1 MDKMQEVYAA
11 LMLHETGQTITED
24 SVKKILSSVGSN
36 VDDAKI
42 KALVAALQGVNI
54 DEALKEAVSFAAA
67 PAASAQTEKKEEKKS
82 EEEETKAAESAS
94 AGLSSLFG

>member
-1 MDKMQEVYAA
+1 MIEVHAA
-11 LMLHETGQTITED
+11 LMLHESGQPVNEENL
-24 SVKKILSSVGSN
+24 KKVLSSTGSN
-36 VDDAKI
+36 VDDNKV

-67 PAASAQTEKKEEKKS
+67 APTAVEKKEEDT
-82 EEEETKAAESAS
+82 EKAAEQAS

>member
-1 MDKMQEVYAA
+1 MQEVYAA
-11 LMLHETGQTITED
+11 LMLHENGQPVDENN
-24 SVKKILSSVGSN
+24 VKKVLSSVGSS

-67 PAASAQTEKKEEKKS
+67 PAAGAAPVEKKEEKN
-82 EEEETKAAESAS
+82 EEDDAKKAEEAA

>member
-1 MDKMQEVYAA
+1 MIEVHAA
-11 LMLHETGQTITED
+11 LMLHESGQKINEEN
-24 SVKKILSSVGSN
+24 VKKVLSSVGAN

-42 KALVAALQGVNI
+42 KALVASLEGVNI

-67 PAASAQTEKKEEKKS
+67 TPQAGGEKKEEKK
-82 EEEETKAAESAS
+82 EEDESKKAEEAA

>member
-1 MDKMQEVYAA
+1 MQEVYAA
-11 LMLHETGQTITED
+11 LMLHESGQPVNED
-24 SVKKILSSVGSN
+24 NVKKILSSAGSN

-54 DEALKEAVSFAAA
+54 DEALKEAVSMAAA
-67 PAASAQTEKKEEKKS
+67 PAAAATTEKKEEKK
-82 EEEETKAAESAS
+82 EEDTEKAAEAAS

>member
-1 MDKMQEVYAA
+1 MIEVHAA
-11 LMLHETGQTITED
+11 LMLHESGQPVNEENL
-24 SVKKILSSVGSN
+24 KKVLSSTGSN
-36 VDDAKI
+36 VNDSKI

-67 PAASAQTEKKEEKKS
+67 APAAGATSEKKEEKS
-82 EEEETKAAESAS
+82 EEEEAKAAESAS